1 MNSDRMNRIGL
12 SLGLAALPLLAGCTG
27 DLASTGKP
35 TSGFGDANR
44 QTMMAQVINPEP
56 EYDTLVPPTSAQHAA
71 KAAERYASDT
81 VKQPENISTTEGS
94 D

>member
-1 MNSDRMNRIGL
+1 MNSDRFSRIGFA
-12 SLGLAALPLLAGCTG
+12 LGLAALPLLAGCTG

-35 TSGFGDANR
+35 ASQFGDANR

-56 EYDTLVPPTSAQHAA
+56 EYDTLVPPTSALKAA
-71 KAAERYASDT
+71 KAAERHATDT
-81 VKQPENISTTEGS
+81 VKQPENISTTEES